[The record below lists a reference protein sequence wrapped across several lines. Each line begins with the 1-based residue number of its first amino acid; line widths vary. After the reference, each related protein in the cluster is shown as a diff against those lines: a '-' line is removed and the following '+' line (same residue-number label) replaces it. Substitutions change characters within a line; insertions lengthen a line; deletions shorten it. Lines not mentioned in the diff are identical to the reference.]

1 MPRDRLR
8 VRRLVLPAAGAVL
21 AMLAGTSCE
30 SYVRARAFEQHAPL
44 REGSLAS
51 WIPRTIEGQEALGW
65 LMVRSAVIVGR
76 ADFVGLRTDNQKK
89 LILNPMRAGEAVSP
103 SLGSA
108 VAITE
113 DGYFL
118 TAAHCVSEEPFVIVT
133 RDRNGNFVERLG
145 RIVWNGSAR
154 GSATQTDVALIHGS
168 DLSTNPI
175 DWCDLANAHG
185 GAEVLSAGVG
195 VGASSRFAAG
205 RILGGPI
212 GDAEAAP
219 GRAHPFRVD
228 SPLIP
233 GDSGGPTI
241 LTDGR
246 LLGISANV
254 EIELFSRPGGGE
266 VLRPDPAFIRQRID
280 ADRAR
285 RSADTLVP

>member
-1 MPRDRLR
+1 
-8 VRRLVLPAAGAVL
+8 
-21 AMLAGTSCE
+21 MLAALGIASCE

-51 WIPRTIEGQEALGW
+51 WIPRSIEGEEALGW
-65 LMVRSAVIVGR
+65 LMVRTSVIVGR
-76 ADFVGLRTDNQKK
+76 ADFVGLRADGQKK
-89 LILNPMRAGEAVSP
+89 LTLKPMRAGEPVSP

-108 VAITE
+108 VALTE

-133 RDRNGNFVERLG
+133 RDREGNYVERLG
-145 RIVWNGSAR
+145 RVVWSGAVAGTSP
-154 GSATQTDVALIHGS
+154 QTDLAIVHGP

-175 DWCDLANAHG
+175 PWCDLADAVG

-195 VGASSRFAAG
+195 VGSSSRFAAG
-205 RILGGPI
+205 KIVGGPT
-212 GDAEAAP
+212 GAQEAAP
-219 GRAHPFRVD
+219 GRAIPFRID

-241 LTDGR
+241 LTSGR

-254 EIELFSRPGGGE
+254 EIELFSKPGGGE
-266 VLRPDPAFIRQRID
+266 VLRPDPRFILRQIE
-280 ADRAR
+280 ADRER
-285 RSADTLVP
+285 RNADTLRS